1 MFTQCEKCKAI
12 FRVNLREITVT
23 KGKLRCGE
31 CYTIF
36 DATNTL
42 SNTMPTPFQAVVD
55 LETLEHPIHTKKH
68 SAPIIDTDTRS
79 DEQTIS
85 IRNSSEEPQES
96 FSYKE
101 NTEKETIKNT
111 AKTSGLTKWLLIA
124 IILLALLL
132 PLQIFFNMKFKE
144 SEEPL
149 HAPEKIQMLNY
160 NVFAHPNESGVLLIS
175 ATLKNI
181 AKFEQPYPIIEL
193 RLSNS
198 KSKVIALR
206 RFRPNEYLQN
216 HKEKLMLA
224 KDQQSKINLKIKD
237 PGSKATRFQFK
248 FY

>member
-31 CYTIF
+31 CYSVF
-36 DATNTL
+36 DATKTL
-42 SNTMPTPFQAVVD
+42 SNTMPSPFQAVVD
-55 LETLEHPIHTKKH
+55 LETIDHTIHTKKH
-68 SAPIIDTDTRS
+68 SAPIVDTDTRS

-85 IRNSSEEPQES
+85 IRNSIEEPQKS

-101 NTEKETIKNT
+101 DTVNNIKEKTD
-111 AKTSGLTKWLLIA
+111 GLTKWLLIA
-124 IILLALLL
+124 TILLALLL

-149 HAPEKIQMLNY
+149 HDPEKIQMLNY

-193 RLSNS
+193 RLSDS

-206 RFRPNEYLQN
+206 RFRPNEYLQS
-216 HKEKLMLA
+216 HKDKLMLA
-224 KDQQSKINLKIKD
+224 KDQQSKVNLKIKD

>member
-31 CYTIF
+31 CYSVF
-36 DATNTL
+36 DATKTL

-55 LETLEHPIHTKKH
+55 LEKIERTIPIHTRKH
-68 SAPIIDTDTRS
+68 SAPKIDTDTHS

-85 IRNSSEEPQES
+85 IRNSSEEPQKS

-101 NTEKETIKNT
+101 DTVKNKKEKTDR
-111 AKTSGLTKWLLIA
+111 LTKWLLIA
-124 IILLALLL
+124 TILLALLL

-149 HAPEKIQMLNY
+149 HDPEKIQMLNY

-193 RLSNS
+193 RLSDS

-206 RFRPNEYLQN
+206 RFKPNEYLQN
-216 HKEKLMLA
+216 HKNKLMLA